1 MGKKRKQ
8 RLCHICKKRPIWI
21 GGDVKNPGP
30 VCKRCYHERV
40 WPERLKRGG
49 QAKQGSA
56 AAEPTEAVAMKLGS
70 NLRVSR
76 SKRWI
81 AAMRRYRLTLE
92 ELAMAQATNFEP
104 RLMHKVATGQ
114 SVKRGAKLPTEAS
127 RDESRRV
134 KREIRERYAGI
145 ENNRGLP
152 LVIKLSLTLPADLV
166 ARMQSECD
174 SKRLKLGDEIR
185 AFLES
190 RFPGKTEL
198 PAECPSEPAAPQPSG
213 PAPTGQSQLR
223 LVRRTVV
230 KCDA

>member
-1 MGKKRKQ
+1 MSKKRKQ

-49 QAKQGSA
+49 QAKQGSVA
-56 AAEPTEAVAMKLGS
+56 PETEAVATKLGS

-76 SKRWI
+76 SNRWI
-81 AAMRRYRLTLE
+81 AAMRRYCLTLE

-114 SVKRGAKLPTEAS
+114 SVKRGAKLPAQAS
-127 RDESRRV
+127 REESQRV

-145 ENNRGLP
+145 ENNQGLP

-166 ARMQSECD
+166 ARIQSEGP
-174 SKRLKLGDEIR
+174 SKKLNLGDEIR
-185 AFLES
+185 AFLDA
-190 RFPGKTEL
+190 RFPSKTDL
-198 PAECPSEPAAPQPSG
+198 PAECPSEAAAPQPSRS
-213 PAPTGQSQLR
+213 PRARQPQLR
-223 LVRRTVV
+223 WAVRRGG
-230 KCDA
+230 KSDA

>member
-30 VCKRCYHERV
+30 VCKRCYHEQV

-49 QAKQGSA
+49 RTAEGSA
-56 AAEPTEAVAMKLGS
+56 AAEPNETVATKLGS

-114 SVKRGAKLPTEAS
+114 SVKRGGSCRPKPRGTRVGRSSARSAS
-127 RDESRRV
+127 
-134 KREIRERYAGI
+134 A
-145 ENNRGLP
+145 
-152 LVIKLSLTLPADLV
+152 T
-166 ARMQSECD
+166 
-174 SKRLKLGDEIR
+174 
-185 AFLES
+185 
-190 RFPGKTEL
+190 
-198 PAECPSEPAAPQPSG
+198 
-213 PAPTGQSQLR
+213 R
-223 LVRRTVV
+223 LVSRTIRG
-230 KCDA
+230 CRSRSRSA